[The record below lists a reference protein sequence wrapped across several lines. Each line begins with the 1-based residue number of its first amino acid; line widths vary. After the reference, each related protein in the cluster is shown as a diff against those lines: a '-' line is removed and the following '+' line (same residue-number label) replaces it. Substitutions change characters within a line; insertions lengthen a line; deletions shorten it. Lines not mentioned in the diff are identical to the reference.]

1 MKYRS
6 MVLKTRRRD
15 NIEIEG
21 GLSIRRTS
29 LRTKTGREINISS
42 LEGRLSLETVHEFLS
57 MVRRETSS
65 ILILEMSEVAFLD
78 SAAVGALAILFVRRR
93 KGPQKTPLAGLTS
106 RSMATLRVS
115 GLTDLLPIY
124 ASADLALR
132 RLLSN

>member
-1 MKYRS
+1 
-6 MVLKTRRRD
+6 
-15 NIEIEG
+15 
-21 GLSIRRTS
+21 
-29 LRTKTGREINISS
+29 
-42 LEGRLSLETVHEFLS
+42 

-93 KGPQKTPLAGLTS
+93 KSQQRLALAGLTS

-115 GLTDLLPIY
+115 GLTDLLRIY

-132 RLLSN
+132 QLLSN